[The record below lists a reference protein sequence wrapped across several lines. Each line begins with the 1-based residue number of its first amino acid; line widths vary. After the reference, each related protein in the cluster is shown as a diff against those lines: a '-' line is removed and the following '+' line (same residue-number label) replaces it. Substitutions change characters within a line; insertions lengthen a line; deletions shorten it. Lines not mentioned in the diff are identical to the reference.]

1 MPGQEANHHELDR
14 GVGIVGGK
22 PTCDLRRLEEP
33 SPDEVKMVPIK
44 LSLIAD
50 FSTAALASLMARVG
64 RVRCD
69 WIKLNYM

>member
-33 SPDEVKMVPIK
+33 SPDEVKMVPIT